1 MVGRKRP
8 FTPGTRATSADK
20 GISSKEMPTKR
31 AKTEVKISQDDDG
44 DFRSNILIMY
54 LQNEVSGT
62 KIAKLLRSAH
72 KCGVDGVNDMA
83 DVGRLRPEHT
93 RRDMDRKI
101 AKLSN
106 WPTEYYADVP
116 VKDRKTGERI
126 VVEFPFLLVH
136 EVLLHIMLAIGNVF
150 RDMCEP
156 PAGSRL
162 ATIKTTWEKDHNI
175 PGHDLLAM
183 LGLHGDG
190 VQFQTN
196 ASMNVISWNLCTVA
210 GGERYV
216 FTSVEKRDLCGCGC
230 GGRCTLDAVLEV
242 FKWCLLA
249 LYTGVFPN
257 KRHDGTDWLPSDKG
271 RKSKTGKMNIRAG
284 LFQCRGDWPWFKWL
298 FGFKGWQSTTNMCW
312 RCLANKSSVPFWDAK
327 PKAL

>member
-1 MVGRKRP
+1 MERKKRNTANNRLKTTLAQTVQEQPDTPMVGRKRP

-54 LQNEVSGT
+54 LHNKVSGT
-62 KIAKLLRSAH
+62 KIAKLVRSAH
-72 KCGVDGVNDMA
+72 KCGVDGLNDMA

-136 EVLLHIMLAIGNVF
+136 EVLLHIMLAIGSVF

-162 ATIKTTWEKDHNI
+162 ATIKTTWKKDHNI

-190 VQFQTN
+190 VRLQTN
-196 ASMNVISWNLCTVA
+196 APMNVIS
-210 GGERYV
+210 R
-216 FTSVEKRDLCGCGC
+216 TSALSQVGNGMCLHLSRNGICA
-230 GGRCTLDAVLEV
+230 DAVAAAGAP
-242 FKWCLLA
+242 WM
-249 LYTGVFPN
+249 
-257 KRHDGTDWLPSDKG
+257 PS
-271 RKSKTGKMNIRAG
+271 
-284 LFQCRGDWPWFKWL
+284 
-298 FGFKGWQSTTNMCW
+298 
-312 RCLANKSSVPFWDAK
+312 
-327 PKAL
+327 